1 MKGIFGSSV
10 TISPDVLFQ
19 EINGETV
26 LLDLRSEAYFGL
38 DEVGTRLWQLLQHE
52 QELAAIHAVMVEE
65 YEVNSDQL
73 KQDLARHIQEL
84 ETAGL
89 VSLSKHEA

>member
-1 MKGIFGSSV
+1 MNRIFESSV

-52 QELAAIHAVMVEE
+52 RELVAIHAVMVEE